1 MASLWLLIHLLKCID
16 FLSWPVLALGYPLC
30 ASVRAIENDNNSD
43 TRNLISYWI
52 LLSLIYLFDYA
63 FLKLLQWFQYWYY
76 MKLMI
81 VVCLV
86 IPDFGRSSHVYNQL
100 IRSCIY
106 MNPRVAI
113 RKFRN
118 WKRVFVEKEDFLM
131 LAEKYI
137 TENGTG
143 ALEKLIA
150 CKNTQ
155 QNLEVEA
162 KKAAPT
168 AEKNDTQQN
177 TAQNLDTGTE
187 KTVRTIEKSEA
198 QQTNKVRLPLEQKDI
213 KDLEMIEKEEIPNGK
228 PIFTFMPQTNTACA
242 APDQI
247 RSPYLT
253 YQKLK
258 EWWQNTQKVRT
269 TSEADLNCHLHGRLH
284 KAACEALKAKN
295 QSVAVE
301 VSVKKNE
308 TSGGEPEKMI
318 NTSNSSE
325 QKITTCHHPKIE
337 QKNVKTVNVRK
348 YCYRPK
354 RTIDQENTGKIVH
367 VIPKVQELQNSETP
381 VLKFK

>member
-228 PIFTFMPQTNTACA
+228 PIFTFMPQTNTALCS
-242 APDQI
+242 P
-247 RSPYLT
+247 RSNKISLSNISKTEGMVAKYTEGRASPHISSSNEF
-253 YQKLK
+253 QK
-258 EWWQNTQKVRT
+258 EWTCAICQVRT

-284 KAACEALKAKN
+284 KAACEALKAKKPVCCCG
-295 QSVAVE
+295 SFCE
-301 VSVKKNE
+301 
-308 TSGGEPEKMI
+308 EK
-318 NTSNSSE
+318 
-325 QKITTCHHPKIE
+325 
-337 QKNVKTVNVRK
+337 
-348 YCYRPK
+348 
-354 RTIDQENTGKIVH
+354 
-367 VIPKVQELQNSETP
+367 
-381 VLKFK
+381 